1 MKIFFFGGTFDPPHK
16 AHKLMYK
23 YCLGLCDKF
32 IFFPCKQSPL
42 KSEPFS
48 SNVDR
53 MKMLELLIDNK
64 DFKKVSIDDFELNNG
79 DISFTIDTINYIKN
93 KFPSDSIY
101 MVIGYDQ
108 YKNFKKWK
116 KYKEI
121 LNNVEIVCFMRSGNS
136 FDANFDATFIDF
148 DYEISSTLIRK
159 SLKVKD
165 YESIKPLLDQKVY
178 DYIVKKGIYR
188 N

>member
-1 MKIFFFGGTFDPPHK
+1 MNIF
-16 AHKLMYK
+16 
-23 YCLGLCDKF
+23 
-32 IFFPCKQSPL
+32 
-42 KSEPFS
+42 
-48 SNVDR
+48 
-53 MKMLELLIDNK
+53 
-64 DFKKVSIDDFELNNG
+64 
-79 DISFTIDTINYIKN
+79 
-93 KFPSDSIY
+93 
-101 MVIGYDQ
+101 
-108 YKNFKKWK
+108 
-116 KYKEI
+116 I

-165 YESIKPLLDQKVY
+165 YESIKNLLDQKVY